1 MKKETIYIINGAN
14 LNLLGDRETDIYGS
28 ISMKDFI
35 KNTKAKFHNFN
46 IHFFQS
52 NIEGEIINFIHEAA
66 QKNAKGIVINPGGY
80 SHSSVAIADAIRAVK
95 TPCIEVHISN
105 IYARESYRQEMITAS
120 ACQGLISGLGL
131 SSYTL
136 AIQALL
142 NI

>member
-1 MKKETIYIINGAN
+1 MENKTIYIINGAN
-14 LNLLGDRETDIYGS
+14 LNLLGEREKDIYGTS
-28 ISMKDFI
+28 SMKEFLSII
-35 KNTKAKFHNFN
+35 KREFPNT
-46 IHFFQS
+46 IIQYFQS

-66 QKNAKGIVINPGGY
+66 KEKIQGIVINPGGY
-80 SHSSVAIADAIRAVK
+80 SHSSVAIADAIRATK

-131 SSYTL
+131 SSYKL